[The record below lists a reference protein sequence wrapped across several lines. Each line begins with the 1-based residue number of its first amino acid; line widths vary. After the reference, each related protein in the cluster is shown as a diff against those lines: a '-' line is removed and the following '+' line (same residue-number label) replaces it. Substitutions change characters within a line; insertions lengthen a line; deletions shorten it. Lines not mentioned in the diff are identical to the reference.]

1 MFRVWI
7 PVGVLLLVL
16 GAVAW
21 KLGRRAEAK
30 SDEAYQAGVFAIP
43 YASTRGHVDDGELAP
58 GHDAYDYSVVGEMP
72 HSETEVMV
80 VVHGLNNS
88 EVKGVNR
95 FGLARESLAH
105 NGYQGVVIGFSWDG
119 ATNWDPFGATGYR
132 IAKHNAM
139 ANGPKLARFLIDLQE
154 RNPGASIRV
163 IGYSMGARLAAE
175 AVLAL
180 DTDPAFAGSKF
191 KVASVHL
198 VGAAIDNEQL
208 QVGGLYGD
216 AIERRVGTFFNYYS
230 PSDSKLGKYYPPLE
244 ADRAVGRHD
253 LEDRERAPRNY
264 VSRDVSTELLAAG
277 DDGGVDPDGEHGR
290 NHSAY
295 LGIRTDKGKWVDDGC
310 MDVVASDIRD
320 GRHSVGATSKTK

>member
-1 MFRVWI
+1 
-7 PVGVLLLVL
+7 
-16 GAVAW
+16 
-21 KLGRRAEAK
+21 
-30 SDEAYQAGVFAIP
+30 VFEIA

-58 GHDAYDYSVVGEMP
+58 DHDAYDYSIVGEMP
-72 HSETEVMV
+72 QGATEVMV
-80 VVHGLNNS
+80 VVHGLNNT

-95 FGLARESLAH
+95 FGLARESLSH
-105 NGYQGVVIGFSWDG
+105 NGYEGAVVGFSWDG

-132 IAKHNAM
+132 IAKHNAV

-180 DTDPAFAGSKF
+180 DTDPAFANSTF

-208 QVGGLYGD
+208 QVGDLYGG

-253 LEDRERAPRNY
+253 LEDREREPRNY
-264 VSRDVSTELLAAG
+264 VSHNVATELLAPN
-277 DDGGVDPDGEHGR
+277 DEGGIDHDGERGR

-310 MDVVASDIRD
+310 MDVVARNIADSRAN
-320 GRHSVGATSKTK
+320 SSTAK